1 MYNAPVTSGMGRGN
15 DFCVVKDWYTGK
27 ACQISRLVDRDD
39 EHRPNR
45 FPLHDFLNALLSC
58 LECSPSG
65 LNTEETMVIGSAVVY
80 SKYSM
85 HV

>member
-1 MYNAPVTSGMGRGN
+1 MYNALVTSGIGRGN
-15 DFCVVKDWYTGK
+15 NFCVIKDRYTGK
-27 ACQISRLVDRDD
+27 AFQISRLVDRDD
-39 EHRPNR
+39 EHRPNH
-45 FPLHDFLNALLSC
+45 FPLHDFLNALLTC

-65 LNTEETMVIGSAVVY
+65 LNTKETTVIGSAVVY